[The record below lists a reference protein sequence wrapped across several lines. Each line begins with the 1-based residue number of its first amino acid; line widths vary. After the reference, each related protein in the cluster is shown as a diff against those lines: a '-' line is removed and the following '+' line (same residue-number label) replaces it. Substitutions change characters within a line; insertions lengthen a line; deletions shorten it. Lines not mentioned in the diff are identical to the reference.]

1 MVLLASG
8 EVPGGAS
15 SSREGALIVDM
26 LLGEPVT
33 MDEMLEDLSKARIV
47 YLGEVHSIK
56 RHHELQLEIFR
67 RMSDGTGPGLGPR
80 GMRPA
85 LGMEM
90 FTREQ
95 QDALDRWLAG
105 KADLGALIRDLGGE
119 HWTNIRDYEEVL
131 LTARDR
137 KVRILG
143 LNAPDRLVKRVARVG
158 LAGLSPE
165 ELAQIPPDT
174 DQISPQ
180 LDRLLRLRLRVHKA
194 FEKRSLDSI
203 VLAQAVRDATMARSI
218 SRYLDSEAGRDRT
231 VVVIAGAGHVNYG
244 LGIPERVLRTHKLPY
259 RIVIPTECG
268 ELRLSEEEKRQSLP
282 LDMVTH
288 MDLRF
293 LRAPIADYLH
303 VIPRKEENEPA
314 APNEPESDG
323 LTMLH

>member
-259 RIVIPTECG
+259 RIVIPTESG